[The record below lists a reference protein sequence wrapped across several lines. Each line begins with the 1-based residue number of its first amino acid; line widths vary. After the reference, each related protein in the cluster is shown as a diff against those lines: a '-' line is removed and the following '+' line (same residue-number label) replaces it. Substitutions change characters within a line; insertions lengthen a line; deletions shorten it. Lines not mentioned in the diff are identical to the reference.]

1 MDRGEDK
8 MGDVGV
14 AAESEDGS
22 FDVGIDSGNR
32 VEFDAKLIS
41 AAPLLLV
48 SSSPIVNPCN
58 SSGGEVSVGVWVK
71 SMMSMPG
78 AACPDSLDT
87 GTRFINR
94 ENVERLR
101 LTVGWFYL

>member
-8 MGDVGV
+8 TGDVGV

-22 FDVGIDSGNR
+22 FDAGIDSGNR
-32 VEFDAKLIS
+32 VEFDAILIS
-41 AAPLLLV
+41 AAARLLLV

-78 AACPDSLDT
+78 AACSDSSDSST
-87 GTRFINR
+87 HFH
-94 ENVERLR
+94 
-101 LTVGWFYL
+101 